1 MNTRKKS
8 EEIEDKELSKSSKKA
23 KKSKKVE
30 NVDDIEDEVRVSK
43 RKLIKLILLFL
54 VILIFGSVI
63 KLGISFYRWKLL
75 ATDMFINES
84 SVVLDFEGNVIAT
97 LGSNKRKETVSFDS
111 IPDNLKN
118 AYVAIEDQRF
128 YSHGGVDVKRSA
140 AAVFSYVTHFG
151 SSSFGGS
158 TITQQLVKNMTGSTA
173 DTASRKLD
181 EWVKSYMLETFTS
194 KDEILNMYLNIIYVG
209 PNVYGVG
216 TGAKYYF
223 NKPVTDLTLEECAF
237 LAGINIAPNSFNPF
251 TEKNNSEKIAKRT
264 RIVLNKMKELN
275 YISQEELDA
284 AIASVNTGLKF
295 EKGEISSESA
305 VYSYHTDSVI
315 QEVTE
320 EIAKKYKIT
329 ETFAM
334 NYLETAGVKIY
345 STQDSKIQKEIEL
358 EFEKKQYILPS
369 KIGNNSS
376 QAAMV
381 IIEHKTGYVL
391 GCVGGLGKK
400 DSVRP
405 LNRVTQSIRQTGS
418 AIKPL
423 AILAPAIDKKIITAS
438 SIYDDTEKDF
448 EKGYHPLDYTS
459 PLGLI
464 TVRRAVESSQN
475 VPFVEIMEQL
485 TPNTSMK
492 YLKNMGISSLTSE
505 DANLAL
511 ALGGLDSGI
520 SPLEM
525 TAGYATIANDGQYIE
540 PSFYTLVEK
549 RNGKP
554 LIKSKQ
560 KKKVVLSKESA
571 YIVKELLTQP
581 ILGENGTAR
590 YCKVNNISTAAKTG
604 TTDDNYDR
612 WLCGFTPYYT
622 ATTWFGYDINESIE
636 FNGLN
641 PAGSIW
647 SNVMN
652 KIHSN
657 LPSASFEKPSKVIY
671 EIICTD
677 TGKKATTN
685 CTHTIP
691 EYFLKDT
698 VPDLCTAH

>member
-30 NVDDIEDEVRVSK
+30 NVDDIEDEVRVGK

-54 VILIFGSVI
+54 VILIFWSAI

-75 ATDMFINES
+75 AMDMFINES

-97 LGSNKRKETVSFDS
+97 LGSDKRKETVSFDS

-448 EKGYHPLDYTS
+448 EKGYHPLDYT
-459 PLGLI
+459 I
-464 TVRRAVESSQN
+464 W
-475 VPFVEIMEQL
+475 
-485 TPNTSMK
+485 
-492 YLKNMGISSLTSE
+492 
-505 DANLAL
+505 
-511 ALGGLDSGI
+511 
-520 SPLEM
+520 
-525 TAGYATIANDGQYIE
+525 TIR
-540 PSFYTLVEK
+540 EK
-549 RNGKP
+549 
-554 LIKSKQ
+554 
-560 KKKVVLSKESA
+560 
-571 YIVKELLTQP
+571 
-581 ILGENGTAR
+581 
-590 YCKVNNISTAAKTG
+590 
-604 TTDDNYDR
+604 
-612 WLCGFTPYYT
+612 
-622 ATTWFGYDINESIE
+622 
-636 FNGLN
+636 
-641 PAGSIW
+641 
-647 SNVMN
+647 
-652 KIHSN
+652 
-657 LPSASFEKPSKVIY
+657 
-671 EIICTD
+671 
-677 TGKKATTN
+677 
-685 CTHTIP
+685 
-691 EYFLKDT
+691 
-698 VPDLCTAH
+698 

>member
-1 MNTRKKS
+1 MNTRKKA
-8 EEIEDKELSKSSKKA
+8 EEIEEDELPKNSRKA
-23 KKSKKVE
+23 KKAEEEAKLHRKKLVKF
-30 NVDDIEDEVRVSK
+30 V
-43 RKLIKLILLFL
+43 LFFL
-54 VILIFGSVI
+54 VILILFLIVR
-63 KLGISFYRWKLL
+63 LGISFYRWKLL
-75 ATDMFINES
+75 AKDMFINEN

-97 LGSNKRKETVSFDS
+97 LGSDKRKEKVAFDS
-111 IPDNLKN
+111 IPNNLKN

-140 AAVFSYVTHFG
+140 AAILSYITNFG
-151 SSSFGGS
+151 SASFGGS

-173 DTASRKLD
+173 DTASRKIN
-181 EWVKSYMLETFTS
+181 EWWKSCLLETFTS

-223 NKPVTDLTLEECAF
+223 NKPVTDLSLEECAF
-237 LAGINIAPNSFNPF
+237 LAGINISPNSFNPF
-251 TEKNNSEKIAKRT
+251 TEKDNSEKISKRT
-264 RIVLNKMKELN
+264 KIVLNKMKELN
-275 YISQEELDA
+275 YISEEELDA
-284 AIASVNTGLKF
+284 AIASVDSGLKF
-295 EKGEISSESA
+295 EKGELSSESA

-315 QEVTE
+315 QEVTD
-320 EIAKKYKIT
+320 EIAQKYKIS

-334 NYLETAGVKIY
+334 NYLENAGVKIY
-345 STQDSKIQKEIEL
+345 STQDSSIQKEIEA
-358 EFEKKQYILPS
+358 EFEKSQYSLPS
-369 KIGNNSS
+369 KLGNNSS

-400 DSVRP
+400 DTVRP

-448 EKGYHPLDYTS
+448 EKGYHPFDYTK
-459 PLGLI
+459 PLGPI

-485 TPNTSMK
+485 TPDTSMK
-492 YLKNMGISSLTSE
+492 YLKNMGISSLTDE

-525 TAGYATIANDGQYIE
+525 AAGYATIANDGQYIE
-540 PSFYTLVEK
+540 PSFYTLVER
-549 RNGKP
+549 RNSKA
-554 LIKSKQ
+554 LVKSKQ
-560 KKKVVLSKESA
+560 KKKVVFSKEAA

-581 ILGENGTAR
+581 ILGENGTAK

-622 ATTWFGYDINESIE
+622 AATWVGYDINESIE
-636 FNGLN
+636 FSGLN

-652 KIHSN
+652 KIHSD
-657 LPSASFEKPSKVIY
+657 LPSSSFEKPSKVIY

-685 CTHTIP
+685 CVHTTP

>member
-30 NVDDIEDEVRVSK
+30 NVDDIEDEVRVGK

-571 YIVKELLTQP
+571 YIVKE
-581 ILGENGTAR
+581 
-590 YCKVNNISTAAKTG
+590 
-604 TTDDNYDR
+604 
-612 WLCGFTPYYT
+612 
-622 ATTWFGYDINESIE
+622 
-636 FNGLN
+636 
-641 PAGSIW
+641 
-647 SNVMN
+647 
-652 KIHSN
+652 
-657 LPSASFEKPSKVIY
+657 
-671 EIICTD
+671 
-677 TGKKATTN
+677 
-685 CTHTIP
+685 
-691 EYFLKDT
+691 
-698 VPDLCTAH
+698 

>member
-30 NVDDIEDEVRVSK
+30 NVDDIEDEVRVGK

-329 ETFAM
+329 ET
-334 NYLETAGVKIY
+334 
-345 STQDSKIQKEIEL
+345 TQDSKIQKEIEL

>member
-1 MNTRKKS
+1 MNTRKKA
-8 EEIEDKELSKSSKKA
+8 EEIEEDALPKNSRKA
-23 KKSKKVE
+23 KKAEEEAKLHRKKLVKF
-30 NVDDIEDEVRVSK
+30 V
-43 RKLIKLILLFL
+43 LFFL
-54 VILIFGSVI
+54 VILILFVI
-63 KLGISFYRWKLL
+63 IRLGISFYRWKLL
-75 ATDMFINES
+75 ATDMFINEN

-97 LGSNKRKETVSFDS
+97 LGSDKRKEKVAFDS

-128 YSHGGVDVKRSA
+128 YSHSGVDVKRSA
-140 AAVFSYVTHFG
+140 AAILSYITNFG
-151 SSSFGGS
+151 SASFGGS

-173 DTASRKLD
+173 DTASRKIN
-181 EWVKSYMLETFTS
+181 EWWKSCLLETFTS

-223 NKPVTDLTLEECAF
+223 NKPVTDLSLEECAF
-237 LAGINIAPNSFNPF
+237 LAGINISPNSFNPF
-251 TEKNNSEKIAKRT
+251 TEKDNSEKISKRT
-264 RIVLNKMKELN
+264 KIVLNKMKELN
-275 YISQEELDA
+275 YISEEELDA
-284 AIASVNTGLKF
+284 AIASVDSGLKF
-295 EKGEISSESA
+295 EKGELSSESA

-315 QEVTE
+315 QEVTD
-320 EIAKKYKIT
+320 EIAQKYKIS

-334 NYLETAGVKIY
+334 NYLENAGVKIY
-345 STQDSKIQKEIEL
+345 STQDSSIQKEIEA
-358 EFEKKQYILPS
+358 EFEKSQYSLPS
-369 KIGNNSS
+369 MLGNNSS

-400 DSVRP
+400 DTVRP

-448 EKGYHPLDYTS
+448 EKGYHPFDYTK
-459 PLGLI
+459 PLGPI

-485 TPNTSMK
+485 TPDTSMK
-492 YLKNMGISSLTSE
+492 YLKNMGISSLTDE

-525 TAGYATIANDGQYIE
+525 AAGYATIANDGQYIE
-540 PSFYTLVEK
+540 PSFYTLVER
-549 RNGKP
+549 RNSKA
-554 LIKSKQ
+554 LVKSKQ
-560 KKKVVLSKESA
+560 KKKVVFSKEAA

-581 ILGENGTAR
+581 ILGENGTAK

-622 ATTWFGYDINESIE
+622 AATWVGYDINESIE
-636 FNGLN
+636 FSGLN

-652 KIHSN
+652 KIHSD
-657 LPSASFEKPSKVIY
+657 LPSSSFEKPSKVIY

-685 CTHTIP
+685 CVHTTP

>member
-1 MNTRKKS
+1 MNTRKKA
-8 EEIEDKELSKSSKKA
+8 EEIEEDELPKNSRKA
-23 KKSKKVE
+23 KKAEEETKLHHKKLVKF
-30 NVDDIEDEVRVSK
+30 V
-43 RKLIKLILLFL
+43 LFFL
-54 VILIFGSVI
+54 VILILFLIVR
-63 KLGISFYRWKLL
+63 LGISFYRWKLL
-75 ATDMFINES
+75 ATDMFINEN

-97 LGSNKRKETVSFDS
+97 LGSDKRKEKVAFDS
-111 IPDNLKN
+111 IPNNLKN

-140 AAVFSYVTHFG
+140 AAILSYITNFG
-151 SSSFGGS
+151 SASFGGS

-173 DTASRKLD
+173 DTASRKIN
-181 EWVKSYMLETFTS
+181 EWWKSCLLETFTS

-223 NKPVTDLTLEECAF
+223 NKPVTDLSLEECAF
-237 LAGINIAPNSFNPF
+237 LAGINISPNSFNPF
-251 TEKNNSEKIAKRT
+251 TEKDNSEKISKRT
-264 RIVLNKMKELN
+264 KIVLNKMKELN
-275 YISQEELDA
+275 YISEEELDA
-284 AIASVNTGLKF
+284 AIASVDSGLKF
-295 EKGEISSESA
+295 EKGELSSESA

-315 QEVTE
+315 QEVTD
-320 EIAKKYKIT
+320 EIAQKYKIS

-334 NYLETAGVKIY
+334 NYLENAGVKIY
-345 STQDSKIQKEIEL
+345 STQDSSIQKEIEA
-358 EFEKKQYILPS
+358 EFEKSQYSLPS
-369 KIGNNSS
+369 KLGNNSS

-400 DSVRP
+400 DTVRP

-448 EKGYHPLDYTS
+448 EKGYHPFDYTK
-459 PLGLI
+459 PLGPI

-485 TPNTSMK
+485 TPDTSMK
-492 YLKNMGISSLTSE
+492 YLKNMGISSLTDE

-525 TAGYATIANDGQYIE
+525 AAGYATIANDGQYIE
-540 PSFYTLVEK
+540 PSFYTLVER
-549 RNGKP
+549 RNSKA
-554 LIKSKQ
+554 LVKSKQ
-560 KKKVVLSKESA
+560 KKKVVFSKEAA

-581 ILGENGTAR
+581 ILGENGTAK

-622 ATTWFGYDINESIE
+622 AATWVGYDINESIE
-636 FNGLN
+636 FSGLN

-652 KIHSN
+652 KIHSD
-657 LPSASFEKPSKVIY
+657 LPSSSFEKPSKVIY

-685 CTHTIP
+685 CVHTTP

>member
-1 MNTRKKS
+1 MRKKLDEAS
-8 EEIEDKELSKSSKKA
+8 IDTSKQP
-23 KKSKKVE
+23 KKSKHLQS
-30 NVDDIEDEVRVSK
+30 DEKILK
-43 RKLIKLILLFL
+43 RKLRKLIFFFL
-54 VILIFGSVI
+54 IIVIIFIIV

-75 ATDMFINES
+75 ASDMFANEN

-97 LGSNKRKETVSFDS
+97 LGSDKRKLVVSYDS

-128 YSHGGVDVKRSA
+128 YSHGGIDIKRSA
-140 AAVFSYVTHFG
+140 AAIFTYVTHFG

-158 TITQQLVKNMTGSTA
+158 TITQQLVKNMTGSMA
-173 DTASRKLD
+173 DTASRKVN
-181 EWVKSYMLETFTS
+181 EWWKSALLETFKS
-194 KDEILNMYLNIIYVG
+194 KDEILNMYLNTIYVG

-223 NKPVTDLTLEECAF
+223 DKEVSDLTLEECAF

-251 TEKNNSEKIAKRT
+251 TDKNNYGKISKRT
-264 RIVLNKMKELN
+264 KIVLNKMKELN
-275 YISQEELDA
+275 YISQEQLDE
-284 AIASVNTGLKF
+284 SVNIVDSGLKF
-295 EKGEISSESA
+295 VKGDISSINA
-305 VYSYHTDSVI
+305 VYSYHTDNVI
-315 QEVTE
+315 MEVSKD
-320 EIAKKYKIT
+320 IANKYKIS
-329 ETFAM
+329 ETFAI
-334 NYLETAGVKIY
+334 NYLESSGVKIY
-345 STQDSKIQKEIEL
+345 STQDSNIQKSVETEL
-358 EFEKKQYILPS
+358 EKSKYSLPS
-369 KIGNNSS
+369 KIGNSSS

-381 IIEHKTGYVL
+381 IMEHKTGYVL
-391 GCVGGLGKK
+391 ACVGGLGKK
-400 DSVRP
+400 DEVRP

-423 AILAPAIDKKIITAS
+423 AILAPAIDKKIITAAS
-438 SIYDDTEKDF
+438 LYDDTEKDF
-448 EKGYHPLDYTS
+448 ENGNYHPLDYTK
-459 PLGLI
+459 PLGYI

-485 TPNTSMK
+485 TPKISMK
-492 YLKNMGISSLTSE
+492 YLRNMGISSLTDE

-525 TAGYATIANDGQYIE
+525 TAAYATIANDGQYIE
-540 PSFYTLVEK
+540 PAFYTLVERK
-549 RNGKP
+549 NGKS
-554 LIKSKQ
+554 LIKLKQ
-560 KKKVVLSKESA
+560 KRKVAFSKESA

-581 ILGENGTAR
+581 VLGEAGTAR
-590 YCKVNNISTAAKTG
+590 YCKVSNISTAAKTG

-647 SNVMN
+647 SSVMN
-652 KIHSN
+652 RIHSN
-657 LPSASFEKPSKVIY
+657 LPSASFSKPSDVLY

-677 TGKKATTN
+677 TGKKATTKCVN
-685 CTHTIP
+685 TIP

-698 VPDLCTAH
+698 VPDLCDIHY

>member
-1 MNTRKKS
+1 MNTRKKA
-8 EEIEDKELSKSSKKA
+8 EEIEEDELPKNSRKA
-23 KKSKKVE
+23 KKAEEEAKLHRKKLVKF
-30 NVDDIEDEVRVSK
+30 V
-43 RKLIKLILLFL
+43 LFFL
-54 VILIFGSVI
+54 VILILFLIVR
-63 KLGISFYRWKLL
+63 LGISFYRWKLL
-75 ATDMFINES
+75 AKDMFINEN
-84 SVVLDFEGNVIAT
+84 SVVLDFEGNIIAT
-97 LGSNKRKETVSFDS
+97 LGSDKRKEKVAFDS
-111 IPDNLKN
+111 IPNNLKN

-140 AAVFSYVTHFG
+140 AAILSYITNFG
-151 SSSFGGS
+151 SASFGGS

-173 DTASRKLD
+173 DTASRKIN
-181 EWVKSYMLETFTS
+181 EWWKSCLLETFTS

-223 NKPVTDLTLEECAF
+223 NKPVTDLSLEECAF
-237 LAGINIAPNSFNPF
+237 LAGINISPNSFNPF
-251 TEKNNSEKIAKRT
+251 TEKDNSEKISKRT
-264 RIVLNKMKELN
+264 KIVLNKMKELN
-275 YISQEELDA
+275 YISEEELDA
-284 AIASVNTGLKF
+284 AIASVDSGLKF
-295 EKGEISSESA
+295 EKGELSSESA

-315 QEVTE
+315 QEVTD
-320 EIAKKYKIT
+320 EIAQKYKIS

-334 NYLETAGVKIY
+334 NYLENAGVKIY
-345 STQDSKIQKEIEL
+345 STQDSSIQKEIEA
-358 EFEKKQYILPS
+358 EFEKSQYSLPS
-369 KIGNNSS
+369 KLGNNSS

-400 DSVRP
+400 DTVRP

-438 SIYDDTEKDF
+438 SIYDDTEKGF
-448 EKGYHPLDYTS
+448 EKGYHPFDYTK
-459 PLGLI
+459 PLGPI

-485 TPNTSMK
+485 TPDTSMK
-492 YLKNMGISSLTSE
+492 YLKNMGISSLTDE

-525 TAGYATIANDGQYIE
+525 AAGYATIANDGQYIE
-540 PSFYTLVEK
+540 PSFYTLVER
-549 RNGKP
+549 RNGKA
-554 LIKSKQ
+554 LVKSKQ
-560 KKKVVLSKESA
+560 KKKVVFSKEAA

-581 ILGENGTAR
+581 ILGENGTAK

-622 ATTWFGYDINESIE
+622 AATWFGYDINESIE
-636 FNGLN
+636 FSGLN

-652 KIHSN
+652 KIHSD

-685 CTHTIP
+685 CVHTTP

-698 VPDLCTAH
+698 VPDLCTVH